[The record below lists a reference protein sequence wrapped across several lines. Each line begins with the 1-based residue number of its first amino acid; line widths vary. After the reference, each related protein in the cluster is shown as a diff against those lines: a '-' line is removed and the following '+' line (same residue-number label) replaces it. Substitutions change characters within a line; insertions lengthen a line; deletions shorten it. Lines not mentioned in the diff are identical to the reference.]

1 MAVLFPYR
9 VLDLTRE
16 RALLCGQILAD
27 LGADVIQ
34 VEPPGGAPAR
44 RRGPFLGD
52 EPDPE
57 NSLYWWAFT
66 RNKRSVVLD
75 LDSGEGQETLRRLV
89 GGAHFLIESEDP
101 GAMASRGL
109 GYADLA
115 ELNPGLVYVSITP
128 FGCDGPKAHH
138 ADSDLVLLAAGGPL
152 VLSGDQDRPPVRVSV
167 QQTYLHAAAEAAVG
181 ALIAHHERSTSG
193 LGQHVGVSAQQAVA
207 AASQSAILAT
217 AVGDAPMKRI
227 AGGVRAGPLI
237 VRFTYPA
244 KDGHVSI
251 THLFGSAV
259 GPATRRLM
267 QYVYEE
273 GFCDAATR
281 DKDWVAYTALL
292 FSGEEPIEEFER
304 VKQLI
309 ARFTATKTK
318 AELFRAALD
327 RGLLLAPV
335 ARVDELLANEQLAA
349 RDYFRAVEHEDRS
362 LRIRY
367 PGPFARFEA
376 APIVYRRRPPRI
388 GEHDR
393 EILAELPPS
402 GIAPGA
408 SPTPR
413 TAPASRQPA
422 LAGVKVLDFMWAIAG
437 PAATRTLADYGATV
451 VRVESPSRMDICRT
465 LHPYRGGK
473 LDAEGSTLFHNMNAG
488 KLMLTLDLAKREGR
502 EVALDLVRWAD
513 VVTESFSTKAMH
525 GFGLGYEELRRV
537 KPDLIMLST
546 CLMGQTGPLAA
557 FAGYGNLAAAISGF
571 YELAGWPDRDPAG
584 PFGAYTDYIVP
595 RYNAI
600 AVLAALE
607 HRRRTGQGQ
616 HIDLS
621 QIEAALHFLAPA
633 ILDYTANGRI
643 WSREGNRDREMSP
656 HGVYRAAGTDHWVA
670 IAVRDDAQW
679 RSLCDIIEQ
688 PGLAQDPRFATARAR
703 LERCEELDAIL
714 ESFTVNHSMEEIEA
728 RLQARGIPASAVQ
741 NSPELTRDPQL
752 AHLGHFATLSHP
764 AGGTTTVEGS
774 RIRLSATPAR
784 VEGPAPTFGRDNQR
798 ILETILGYDEDRI
811 AQLVISGALG

>member
-1 MAVLFPYR
+1 VAVLSPYR

-57 NSLYWWAFT
+57 NSLHWWAFA

-75 LDSGEGQETLRRLV
+75 LDSGEGQQTLRRLARS
-89 GGAHFLIESEDP
+89 AHFLIESEDP
-101 GAMASRGL
+101 GTMASRGL
-109 GYADLA
+109 AYADLA
-115 ELNPGLVYVSITP
+115 ALNPGLIHVSITP

-138 ADSDLVLLAAGGPL
+138 ADSDLVLLAAGGAL
-152 VLSGDQDRPPVRVSV
+152 VLSGDQDRAPVRVGV
-167 QQTYLHAAAEAAVG
+167 QQAYLHAAAEAAVG
-181 ALIAHHERSTSG
+181 ALIAHHERSISG

-207 AASQSAILAT
+207 AATQSVILAT
-217 AVGDAPMKRI
+217 SVGDEPMKRI
-227 AGGVRAGPLI
+227 AGGVRAGPLV
-237 VRFTYPA
+237 VRFAYPA

-251 THLFGSAV
+251 THLFGPAV

-267 QYVYEE
+267 QYVYDE

-292 FSGEEPIEEFER
+292 FGGEEPIEEFER
-304 VKQLI
+304 VKQVI

-335 ARVDELLANEQLAA
+335 ARLDELLASEQLAA
-349 RDYFRAVEHEDRS
+349 RDYFQTVEHEDRS

-367 PGPFARFEA
+367 PGPFARLEA
-376 APIVYRRRPPRI
+376 SPIRYRRRPPRI

-402 GIAPGA
+402 GIASTAAPA
-408 SPTPR
+408 PR
-413 TAPASRQPA
+413 TAPASREPA

-437 PAATRTLADYGATV
+437 PVATRTLADYGATV
-451 VRVESPSRMDICRT
+451 VRVESTSRMDICRT

-473 LDAEGSTLFHNMNAG
+473 LDAEGSALFHNINAG
-488 KLMLTLDLAKREGR
+488 KLMLTLDLGKPEGR
-502 EVALDLVRWAD
+502 DVALDLVRWAD
-513 VVTESFSTKAMH
+513 VVTESFSRKAMH

-607 HRRRTGQGQ
+607 HRRRTGRGQ
-616 HIDLS
+616 RIDLS

-633 ILDYTANGRI
+633 ILDYTANGRV
-643 WSREGNRDREMSP
+643 WGREGNRDREMSP
-656 HGVYRAAGTDHWVA
+656 HGVYRAAGADHWVA

-679 RSLCDIIEQ
+679 RSLCEIIEQ
-688 PGLAQDPRFATARAR
+688 PGLAQDPRFATTRAR
-703 LERCEELDAIL
+703 LERGEELDAII
-714 ESFTVNHSMEEIEA
+714 ERFTLNHSMEEIEA
-728 RLQARGIPASAVQ
+728 RLQVQGIPASAVQ

-752 AHLGHFATLSHP
+752 AHRGHFVTLSHP
-764 AGGTTTVEGS
+764 TGGTTTVEGS

-784 VEGPAPTFGRDNQR
+784 IEGSAPTFGRDNQR
-798 ILETILGYDEDRI
+798 VLETILGYDEDRI